1 MGTMSFLVVATI
13 VATLIA
19 ARGQKERNMTIAEGF
34 AETCSEAL
42 TALGDGNFTILQEI
56 LKELGDEVI
65 TKPGDE
71 SVVDILV
78 LPNDSAFNALSEK
91 LGVTFEQVL
100 ADEELLKSLAFMHIM
115 HASSIDAAEAVTL
128 ANVSVAFWNGTQV
141 QVKDFP
147 DLVLSPPASDL
158 VVQGSTNEVPIYA
171 LVDCNSPTRTNR
183 MFVLY
188 ANGVLLPEPAVG
200 APSPFVELLP

>member
-1 MGTMSFLVVATI
+1 
-13 VATLIA
+13 
-19 ARGQKERNMTIAEGF
+19 
-34 AETCSEAL
+34 
-42 TALGDGNFTILQEI
+42 
-56 LKELGDEVI
+56 
-65 TKPGDE
+65 
-71 SVVDILV
+71 
-78 LPNDSAFNALSEK
+78 
-91 LGVTFEQVL
+91 
-100 ADEELLKSLAFMHIM
+100 MHIM